1 MSDHNDDGGD
11 AVRLD
16 PRNLKALA
24 HPLRMRLLGA
34 LREYGPATPSML
46 AERLGESSG
55 STSYHL
61 RQLAAFG
68 FVEDDP
74 GRPSRKERWWRASH
88 RSTSFDERRFGDDDE
103 SALLGAEF
111 LRAVASAHASRL
123 SDWIDGLPDTAG
135 EWRYAG
141 DLSDWSLSL
150 SPAELR
156 ALAAELATVVARYGR
171 RDPEAPAPAGTVP
184 VVAQLQLLPSPGA
197 GGRGASGRGGS
208 DGRRC

>member
-1 MSDHNDDGGD
+1 MSDYHDDGAE

-24 HPLRMRLLGA
+24 HPLRVRLLGA

-68 FVEDDP
+68 FVEEDP
-74 GRPSRKERWWRASH
+74 GRPSRKERWWRAVH
-88 RSTSFDERRFGDDDE
+88 RVTRFDERRLGE
-103 SALLGAEF
+103 GGETALLGAEF

-123 SDWIDGLPDTAG
+123 SDWIDGLPDSSG

-141 DLSDWSLSL
+141 AVSDWSLSL
-150 SPAELR
+150 TPDELR
-156 ALAAELATVVARYGR
+156 ALAAELEAVIARYR
-171 RDPEAPAPAGTVP
+171 RHDPEAPATAGAAM
-184 VVAQLQLLPSPGA
+184 VVAQLQLLSRHGPDG
-197 GGRGASGRGGS
+197 SG
-208 DGRRC
+208 C